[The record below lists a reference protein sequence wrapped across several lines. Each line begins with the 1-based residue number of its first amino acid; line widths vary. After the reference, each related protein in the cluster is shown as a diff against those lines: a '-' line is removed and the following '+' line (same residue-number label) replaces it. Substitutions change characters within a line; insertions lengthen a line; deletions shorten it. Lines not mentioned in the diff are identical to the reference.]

1 MANLSMVENDSP
13 LNHITDVISYNHYF
27 GWYLGKVE
35 DNAPW
40 LDTFHAEN
48 PEICLGISEYGCEGI
63 PTLHSASPKVR
74 DYSEEYQ
81 AYYHEKMLETFAQR
95 PYLWSTHV
103 WNMFD
108 FASDMRDEGGVQGR
122 NNKGLVTFDRQTRK
136 DSFYIYKAYW
146 TKAPFV
152 HICSRRFKERAE
164 ETVQVK
170 VYSNCEQV
178 SLKVNGKKID
188 SVAGKYVFTFD
199 RVPLT
204 MGENIIQAAG
214 FLGQQEVC
222 CESIPL
228 VRVAEP
234 NASYVL
240 QEEAEKA
247 GQNAKNWF
255 ATGDEAGE
263 PLQFPEGYFSIR
275 DKVGALL
282 KNPEGEKLV
291 SELVDQMMPGMK
303 ISKGMLNMAK
313 HFTIEKVI
321 EMAGD
326 RIPPEMV
333 RYLNQRLNQIQK

>member
-1 MANLSMVENDSP
+1 
-13 LNHITDVISYNHYF
+13 
-27 GWYLGKVE
+27 
-35 DNAPW
+35 
-40 LDTFHAEN
+40 
-48 PEICLGISEYGCEGI
+48 
-63 PTLHSASPKVR
+63 
-74 DYSEEYQ
+74 
-81 AYYHEKMLETFAQR
+81 
-95 PYLWSTHV
+95 
-103 WNMFD
+103 MFD

-178 SLKVNGKKID
+178 SLKVNGKKIGI
-188 SVAGKYVFTFD
+188 VAGKYVFTFD

-228 VRVAEP
+228 VRVTEP
-234 NASYVL
+234 NASYML
-240 QEEAEKA
+240 GEEAEKA
-247 GQNAKNWF
+247 GQNVENWF
-255 ATGDEAGE
+255 AASGGEGEE
-263 PLQFPEGYFSIR
+263 PLQFPEGYFSIK

-282 KNPEGEKLV
+282 KNPEGEQFV
-291 SELVDQMMPGMK
+291 SEMIGKVMPGMK
-303 ISKGMLNMAK
+303 VSKGMLNMAK

-326 RIPPEMV
+326 RITPEMV
-333 RYLNQRLNQIQK
+333 RYLNERLNQIKK